1 MNLKQNFRIIN
12 KKTTKNTLM
21 NRSIFLYLL
30 AGFLAGI
37 VSGFF
42 GAGGGMILVP
52 FLTLILRK
60 EEVEARATTILCIFF
75 MVLTSSIFYFKQDS
89 IDWLIAMKASIGGII
104 GGVIGSKLLIK
115 LDKNILQIIFIIFLL
130 YSGIKFII

>member
-1 MNLKQNFRIIN
+1 MNK
-12 KKTTKNTLM
+12 
-21 NRSIFLYLL
+21 SIFLYLL
-30 AGFLAGI
+30 AGLFAGI

-52 FLTLILRK
+52 FLTLILKK

-89 IDWLIAMKASIGGII
+89 IDWLIAIKASIGGII